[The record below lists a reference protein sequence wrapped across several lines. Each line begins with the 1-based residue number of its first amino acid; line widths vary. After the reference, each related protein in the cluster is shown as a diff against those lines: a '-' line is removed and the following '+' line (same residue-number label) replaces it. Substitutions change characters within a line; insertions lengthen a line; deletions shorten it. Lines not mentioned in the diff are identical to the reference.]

1 MTAKAIVRA
10 AVAFDKSADSNI
22 IMTSVVNKY
31 LPRILILYITRYTK

>member
-1 MTAKAIVRA
+1 MTAKPIVRA

-31 LPRILILYITRYTK
+31 LPRILMLYIIQYTK